1 MEEGRGSRRGNFGWR
16 RVRGLNKRHVKKNLS
31 KNGKEKKNKQDL

>member
-16 RVRGLNKRHVKKNLS
+16 RVRGLNKRHVKKNQS
-31 KNGKEKKNKQDL
+31 KNGKKNKKNQDL